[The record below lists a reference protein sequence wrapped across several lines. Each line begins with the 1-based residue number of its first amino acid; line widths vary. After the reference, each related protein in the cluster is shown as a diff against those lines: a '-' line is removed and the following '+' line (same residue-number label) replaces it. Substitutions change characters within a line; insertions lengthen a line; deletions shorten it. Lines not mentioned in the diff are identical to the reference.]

1 MKTRVPLFLLLFATG
16 IAHGQFP
23 PSLPTAAVPK
33 DLEKYRTTR
42 NSVQPCPCPDPDTVK
57 LKDYKDALENAP
69 ILWFANQEQYYP
81 VLPFFSAFDGQDNNG
96 NDEKDI
102 SDSQEI
108 APIDSNQNVI
118 NHASWS
124 ILDSSYRELS
134 DKTKMKLITVFYR
147 IRRNLK
153 AKDLR
158 RIVASDEQL
167 WSRLEK
173 AERDYFDG
181 NDSLTVYEYYFY
193 YIRDKGLQGH
203 PEDLEYVFIFVPKD
217 TTKFFRAAVGAGH
230 SNFAPNNVLIF
241 RRGEIPTEYKRHLH
255 MLVELGGHSM
265 APDIRGNGLFEPGVD
280 ANWHTEN
287 LWGTRDVQA
296 ISGRGGTTRYETWMT
311 FPRDSSKK
319 VYPPDANLAKHES
332 RYWYRLFPA
341 EIYEDLEEALA
352 RHDSLAKLLSAA
364 GDKTYQNEKDKQSKK
379 ELLDSL
385 RIIYAAELDSV
396 RRDTT
401 GFERFEKK
409 AQTSIKRHLRSL
421 ERRIA
426 LIDTL
431 QPSLRGVE
439 SCVKQIAHSCI
450 GLNEFAPDG
459 ERLKRLSF
467 WSADLVR
474 NIESRLR
481 FYSGLSIWIHHKIW
495 QPHPS
500 SKFIASFRPTEFDLA
515 ISLRPWRKKPVKL
528 DGVFELSI
536 GLTEPRPDTGS
547 KIDKWK
553 LALGL
558 VYDHYYARGCA
569 PYLSFSLK
577 HNRPASSTYTFGAG
591 ASFVLSYTP
600 SFGTPSIA
608 RYFRLRAGPE
618 LEFQAGSKTRLV
630 PSIRL
635 GYHFDVPVPHTN
647 KAYVMQNKKH
657 HRVWDHNAYK
667 ADPTQA
673 FKAHLFRP
681 RHRTAF
687 GVWMHWE
694 RNATQYRAAWIVPA
708 WEAFTVKTD
717 GVLELHAGW
726 RREIFNAKTLTI
738 AAYYDRYYSRVPF
751 GWYTHLSWENER
763 PPRSDFSLGGG
774 LSITLPPIFNWPIIN
789 KPVDLF
795 QYIKVRL
802 GVRAFF
808 DEKSHHLSLFRWG
821 VQLGLHY

>member
-1 MKTRVPLFLLLFATG
+1 MLFWSALVATS
-16 IAHGQFP
+16 AYGQFP
-23 PSLPTAAVPK
+23 VSFPGAAFAK
-33 DLEKYRTTR
+33 DFEMGDGQRISTT
-42 NSVQPCPCPDPDTVK
+42 PCNCPDPDTVK
-57 LKDYKDALENAP
+57 SKDHKDALENAP

-81 VLPFFSAFDGQDNNG
+81 VLPFFTAFDGQNNDG
-96 NDEKDI
+96 KNNQDI
-102 SDSQEI
+102 LDPQEI
-108 APIDSNQNVI
+108 APIDANQNGR

-124 ILDSSYRELS
+124 ILDAWYRELA
-134 DKTKMKLITVFYR
+134 DKNKMKQITVFYR

-158 RIVASDEQL
+158 RVVQSDEQL

-173 AERDYFDG
+173 TEQDYFDG
-181 NDSLTVYEYYFY
+181 NDSLNVYEYYFY

-203 PEDLEYVFIFVPKD
+203 PEDLEYVFIFVPQD

-230 SNFAPNNVLIF
+230 SNFAPNNVLIYK
-241 RRGEIPTEYKRHLH
+241 RGEIPREYDRHLH

-265 APDIRGNGLFEPGVD
+265 APDIRGNGLFEPAVD

-311 FPRDSSKK
+311 FPRHPSKK
-319 VYPPDANLAKHES
+319 VFPPDTSLVQHES
-332 RYWYRLFPA
+332 DYRYKLLPA
-341 EIYEDLEEALA
+341 EIYNDLDKVLA
-352 RHDSLAKLLSAA
+352 RHDSLAKLLSVA
-364 GDKTYQNEKDKQSKK
+364 GDTTYQNKENKQSKR
-379 ELLDSL
+379 ELLEIL
-385 RIIYAAELDSV
+385 RRKYVTELDTV

-401 GFERFEKK
+401 EWKRLEKK
-409 AQTSIKRHLRSL
+409 EQTSIKRRLKSL
-421 ERRIA
+421 ERRIE
-426 LIDTL
+426 LINSLQVPLKNIDTL
-431 QPSLRGVE
+431 MN
-439 SCVKQIAHSCI
+439 QIAHPCV
-450 GLNEFAPDG
+450 GLNKFSIDEG
-459 ERLKRLSF
+459 RIRRLSL
-467 WSADLVR
+467 WSTNLIR
-474 NIESRLR
+474 RIESPLR
-481 FYSGLSIWIHHKIW
+481 FYNGFTIWIHHKIW

-515 ISLRPWRKKPVKL
+515 VLLRPWRKKPVKL

-536 GLTEPRPDTGS
+536 GLTEPRPDNGS

-569 PYLSFSLK
+569 PYLSFSWK
-577 HNRPASSTYTFGAG
+577 HNRPASSTYTIAAG
-591 ASFVLSYTP
+591 ASFVLSYNP

-608 RYFRLRAGPE
+608 RYFRLRTGPG

-630 PSIRL
+630 PSIQL
-635 GYHFDVPVPHTN
+635 GYHFDVPVPPTN
-647 KAYVMQNKKH
+647 KTYVMQNKKY
-657 HRVWDHNAYK
+657 HRVWEHDAYK
-667 ADPTQA
+667 ADPVQA
-673 FKAHLFRP
+673 FKAYLFRP

-726 RREIFNAKTLTI
+726 GKEIFNAKTLTI

-763 PPRSDFSLGGG
+763 PPSSDFSLGGG
-774 LSITLPPIFNWPIIN
+774 LSITLPPISNWPILN
-789 KPVDLF
+789 KPVDAF
-795 QYIKVRL
+795 HYIKIRL
-802 GVRAFF
+802 GVRSFF
-808 DEKSHHLSLFRWG
+808 DEKSHHLSLPRWG
-821 VQLGLHY
+821 LQLGFHY